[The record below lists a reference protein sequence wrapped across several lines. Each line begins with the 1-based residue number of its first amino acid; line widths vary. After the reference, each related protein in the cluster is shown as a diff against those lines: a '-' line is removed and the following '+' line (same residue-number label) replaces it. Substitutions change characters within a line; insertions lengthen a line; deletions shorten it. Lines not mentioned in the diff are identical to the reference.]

1 MPAQDPPSERPGIAA
16 RLITLMTR
24 RRTIHRT
31 LLTVLLVALAP
42 LALLAAIQGITRLS
56 LDARN
61 ANRALADT
69 VTDMTRPD
77 RNRLERLQPMVEL
90 LQLHGDAALES
101 PEACAE
107 VRRAVREGVPSY
119 TTLVV
124 ADASGRIAC
133 SSNPTWVGNLLPPE
147 GVVQGDALGLAGS
160 ALVMGPATAPAPG
173 RESHVA
179 AVVSLEGL
187 VAVMGPPQRN
197 KGAVTLLADGTG
209 RILAGDAPPGW
220 QRVPLNAPG
229 TLVRVDD
236 ENEKQWVLVN
246 SLLRET
252 PNPASNI
259 LLLFARPSIA
269 AFSKDWW
276 FFVSSFALPL
286 LALLLASLAIWKGAG
301 HSILRWVAELR
312 QTTERI
318 AEGNYRLTGER
329 FEDAP
334 MEVRSLAADIQ
345 RMARALSE
353 RDRNLTEALH
363 QQRELKLE
371 LNHRV
376 RNNLQLISSFLTVQ
390 GTDARHKPDP
400 LEQTRL
406 RVAALSLVHRLLYTH
421 YDRTALR
428 ADILL
433 RELAGLLETACG
445 MEGIRVEAPQI
456 PVGVDAAVPIALG
469 VVEAAT
475 WLQALGGPS
484 AGLRALIFEAG
495 EKEACLDME
504 TDGLGDVSETD
515 APRLLTALT
524 RQIGGRLNVLSDAQ
538 SPTRLQMC
546 FPSDNLD
553 RGFEANTGNKSRAR

>member
-1 MPAQDPPSERPGIAA
+1 MRAKTAPLEQPGIAA

-69 VTDMTRPD
+69 ATDMTQPD

-90 LQLHGDAALES
+90 LQLHGDAALNS
-101 PEACAE
+101 AEACTE
-107 VRRAVREGVPSY
+107 VRHAVQEGLPSY
-119 TTLVV
+119 TTLAV
-124 ADASGRIAC
+124 ADASGRIGC
-133 SSNPTWVGNLLPPE
+133 SSDPAWIGNLLPPE
-147 GVVQGDALGLAGS
+147 GVAQGAPLGLAGT
-160 ALVMGPATAPAPG
+160 ALVIGPASAPAPG
-173 RESHVA
+173 RTSHVA
-179 AVVSLEGL
+179 AVVSLEEL
-187 VAVMGPPQRN
+187 AAVMGPPQRN
-197 KGAVTLLADGTG
+197 KGAVTLLADGSG
-209 RILAGDAPPGW
+209 RILAGNAPPGW
-220 QRVPLNAPG
+220 QRVPLNPPG
-229 TLVRVDD
+229 TLARVND
-236 ENEKQWVLVN
+236 ENRKQWVLVN
-246 SLLRET
+246 SLLREGRT
-252 PNPASNI
+252 TASSVH
-259 LLLFARPSIA
+259 LLFARPGIA

-301 HSILRWVAELR
+301 HSILRWVTELR

-334 MEVRSLAADIQ
+334 TEVRSLAADIQ
-345 RMARALSE
+345 RMARTLAE
-353 RDRNLTEALH
+353 RDRTLTDALH

-390 GTDARHKPDP
+390 GADAPHKPDP

-433 RELAGLLETACG
+433 RELAGLLESACG

-475 WLQALGGPS
+475 WLQALGTPS
-484 AGLRALIFEAG
+484 VRIHALVFEAG
-495 EKEACLDME
+495 RQEACLDME
-504 TDGLGDVSETD
+504 TGSLGRISAAD
-515 APRLLTALT
+515 APRLLSALT
-524 RQIGGRLNVLSDAQ
+524 RQIGGRLNVIPEAQ
-538 SPTRLQMC
+538 GCTRLQMC
-546 FPSDNLD
+546 FPSENLD
-553 RGFEANTGNKSRAR
+553 RGFAANTGNKSRV